1 MEFFGLIERIYKD
14 RDYLTRKR
22 AAHLFVFDIAA
33 ILLGISSAVFLWFT
47 KGEIFRA
54 GFTTMTFAAA
64 LSCLLLIRKR
74 FEFALNIIL
83 FASILSVS
91 VGWFLGI
98 PNAGGGDVGNKNIV
112 LSIFIMIF
120 LYFTDVKKTIFIMI
134 YGFILIFIDEFYL
147 KKHETIYTADR
158 IGLFFMFTV
167 MLILTVKTL
176 SGSIQEKNE
185 LIHEI
190 HHRVRNNLQVI
201 SGLVEMHSG
210 SDKASTQ
217 IILSDFQNRI
227 LAISEVHNYLYKS
240 ENYFEIDFAEVM
252 DKIILGLSSK
262 LGNRSVKIENKTE
275 STFLRIENAIPCA
288 MIFNELLSN
297 SLKHAFHSE
306 KGTIQILFRKEG
318 DMYRLQV
325 SDNGSGIKDSKIW
338 LKPKTA
344 GFTLIQILTKQ
355 MKGRFQIFS
364 DNGFTTILE
373 FIAI

>member
-47 KGEIFRA
+47 KGEIFRV
-54 GFTTMTFAAA
+54 GFTIMTFAAS
-64 LSCLLLIRKR
+64 LSFLLLIWKR

-91 VGWFLGI
+91 IGWFLGI
-98 PNAGGGDVGNKNIV
+98 PNAGGDVGNKNIV

-147 KKHETIYTADR
+147 KEHEIIYTADR

-167 MLILTVKTL
+167 ILILTVKTL

-185 LIHEI
+185 LIQEI

-210 SDKASTQ
+210 SDKANTQ

-252 DKIILGLSSK
+252 DKIILGLSNK
-262 LGNRSVKIENKTE
+262 LGKRSVKIENKTE

-306 KGTIQILFRKEG
+306 KGRIQILFRKEG
-318 DMYRLQV
+318 DIYRLQV

-364 DNGFTTILE
+364 DSGFTTVLE
-373 FIAI
+373 FISI